1 MEALKMNTQDE
12 KIIFNKIAE
21 IQKSVQELI
30 DDFGEKN
37 INAILNNQFGLS
49 RQDSAHLLR
58 IAQDMVEGVPH
69 DALPEDWFFK
79 NAPSQRST
87 GILKKH
93 KSEIRR
99 QREDVQY
106 TIEKFRKLSD
116 EQRDKVLYRWPKKY
130 WNALQGNLVFCD
142 VKGNI
147 VDFDGEEDEVDF
159 DGETYNENRKMP
171 SSLIANNIIAER
183 WNSTPSTIDTY
194 CK

>member
-1 MEALKMNTQDE
+1 MNAKDA
-12 KIIFNKIAE
+12 KIIFNHIADTH
-21 IQKSVQELI
+21 KLVQGLI
-30 DDFGEKN
+30 AKFGEKDLCEV
-37 INAILNNQFGLS
+37 LNNQFGLS
-49 RQDSAHLLR
+49 RQDSRQLLH

-69 DALPEDWFFK
+69 DALPGDWFFK
-79 NAPSQRST
+79 PAPSQMST

-147 VDFDGEEDEVDF
+147 IV
-159 DGETYNENRKMP
+159 
-171 SSLIANNIIAER
+171 
-183 WNSTPSTIDTY
+183 
-194 CK
+194 